1 MTITLFSIHKSS
13 FHKKQT
19 MKVKSLFACALGTLM
34 FALSACQSGQ
44 PQPTAQR
51 WTEERAN
58 AWYEQKPWMA
68 GADYI
73 NADAINQ
80 IEMWS
85 KDTYNH
91 DQIDHELTWA
101 EDLGFT
107 TLRVYLSSVVYEN
120 DPEGLKERMGDFLTI
135 CQNHGIT
142 PLFCIFDDCWNA
154 ESSYGKQP
162 DPKPGVHNSGWVQ
175 DPSVSLRADTAALYP
190 KLEKY
195 VKDLLTTFG
204 NDERI
209 LLWDLWN
216 EPGNSNHGVST
227 LPMLK
232 KVFQWAREVNPSQ
245 PLTCGVWN
253 WADSFA
259 PLNAFQLENSDV
271 ISYHNYNDRDDH
283 AACIKYLKMFN
294 RPLICTEYMARRNNS
309 LFQTVMPLLK
319 ENKVVA
325 INWGFVSG
333 KTNTIFAWDEPL
345 PDQKEPKL
353 WFHDIFR
360 QDGSVFCQEEVDT
373 IKSLTGK

>member
-1 MTITLFSIHKSS
+1 
-13 FHKKQT
+13 

-34 FALSACQSGQ
+34 FALNACQSGQ

-154 ESSYGKQP
+154 E
-162 DPKPGVHNSGWVQ
+162 
-175 DPSVSLRADTAALYP
+175 
-190 KLEKY
+190 
-195 VKDLLTTFG
+195 
-204 NDERI
+204 
-209 LLWDLWN
+209 
-216 EPGNSNHGVST
+216 
-227 LPMLK
+227 
-232 KVFQWAREVNPSQ
+232 
-245 PLTCGVWN
+245 
-253 WADSFA
+253 
-259 PLNAFQLENSDV
+259 
-271 ISYHNYNDRDDH
+271 
-283 AACIKYLKMFN
+283 
-294 RPLICTEYMARRNNS
+294 
-309 LFQTVMPLLK
+309 
-319 ENKVVA
+319 
-325 INWGFVSG
+325 
-333 KTNTIFAWDEPL
+333 
-345 PDQKEPKL
+345 
-353 WFHDIFR
+353 
-360 QDGSVFCQEEVDT
+360 
-373 IKSLTGK
+373 